1 MIAIKIKMP
10 CVGINF
16 VLLMNYPVRY
26 QMCEEKITEYIK
38 VYLFLLLVHS
48 VKPSFFS
55 LVVNF
60 SLLLET
66 LSCSGWYI
74 CFIFYSILKKSNFTQ
89 SSTWKYPYQVFAIH
103 RNTLWIKKNVIKN
116 EGLAS
121 ISPTKFPHIE
131 WFFPSGIDVLHFHIK
146 WILHVLMYLLVT

>member
-38 VYLFLLLVHS
+38 VYLFLLLVPS

-66 LSCSGWYI
+66 LSCSG
-74 CFIFYSILKKSNFTQ
+74 
-89 SSTWKYPYQVFAIH
+89 
-103 RNTLWIKKNVIKN
+103 
-116 EGLAS
+116 
-121 ISPTKFPHIE
+121 
-131 WFFPSGIDVLHFHIK
+131 
-146 WILHVLMYLLVT
+146 